1 MFISRHYD
9 RDDRMLNLSNLGA
22 YLPNVSVDFN
32 DKSFVFQIFD
42 LMSIKCPDILTVL
55 FNNNKIKTLAGFGR
69 MKSYGLKIINLSL
82 DSNEISNF
90 DELSSLKDLDLR
102 ELVLSNNP
110 VSAGLDEV
118 TYKLEVV
125 RRLPDLGFL
134 DTRKIKAGADTHPV
148 TQLPPLQGNFF
159 DSPERQ
165 ALADAFLQKY
175 FEAFDGDRNLLVDAY
190 AEQSC
195 FSISTIPVDSKPH
208 GRGGSSFKRG
218 DKFVPYNSVD
228 RNLNTTV
235 ELDKR
240 TSTLKT
246 GPTHIVGTLLDL
258 PPTKHEY
265 ESFIVDCFV
274 SSLGSFEMLNVFVHG
289 SFSESSKTKRSF
301 SRVFLLV
308 PSPAGSKSQ
317 ANGWPVAIIN
327 DQLYIRHFTPKR
339 VKAPPPQVPPPTPAT
354 TAQPLTTEDKQK
366 LVIRLSELTTMNLA
380 FSEQCLVQNNWSYEQ
395 SLQNFQDLKNRS
407 VIPPEAFVKQ

>member
-1 MFISRHYD
+1 
-9 RDDRMLNLSNLGA
+9 MLNLSNLAA
-22 YLPNVSVDFN
+22 YLPNVAVDFN
-32 DKSFVFQIFD
+32 DRSFVFVLFD
-42 LMSIKCPDILTVL
+42 LMSRRCADILTVL
-55 FNNNKIKTLAGFGR
+55 FNQNKIKTLAGFGR
-69 MKSYGLKIINLSL
+69 IKTSYGLKIINLSL
-82 DSNEISNF
+82 DSNEISDF
-90 DELSSLKDLDLR
+90 DELSALKDLNLR

-159 DSPERQ
+159 DAPARQ

-175 FEAFDGDRNLLVDAY
+175 YEAYDGDRNTLVDAY

-228 RNLNTTV
+228 RNMTTTL
-235 ELDKR
+235 ELDDR
-240 TSTLKT
+240 TTRLKT

-265 ESFIVDCFV
+265 ESFTVDCFV
-274 SSLGSFEMLNVFVHG
+274 TSLGSFEMLNVFVHG

-308 PSPAGSKSQ
+308 PSPAGSKAQ
-317 ANGWPVAIIN
+317 ANGWPGVIIN
-327 DQLYIRHFTPKR
+327 DQFFIRHFTPKR
-339 VKAPPPQVPPPTPAT
+339 VKAPPPQVPPPQVAPPTAAT
-354 TAQPLTTEDKQK
+354 TAQPLTQADQQK
-366 LVIRLSELTTMNLA
+366 MVIRLSEITTMNLA
-380 FSEQCLVQNNWSYEQ
+380 FSEQCLVQNNWNYELA
-395 SLQNFQDLKNRS
+395 LQNFQDLKNRN
-407 VIPPEAFVKQ
+407 VIPPEAYVK